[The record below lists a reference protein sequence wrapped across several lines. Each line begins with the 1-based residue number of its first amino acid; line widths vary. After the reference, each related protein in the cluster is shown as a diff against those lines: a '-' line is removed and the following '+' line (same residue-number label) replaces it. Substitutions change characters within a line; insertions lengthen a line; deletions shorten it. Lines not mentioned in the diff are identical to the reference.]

1 MHKIFIA
8 EVVVYFIGFA
18 MCLSTIFSAD
28 LFSLSSDNFKTNN
41 VKGISIGVY
50 GGCIHFVNGT
60 SNCFLY
66 SCSNTPELK
75 DFCADITACRFGL
88 IIATIAF
95 LIMSILSLVRC
106 ILFCY
111 NAMGQE
117 RLCTIINVIFGMVA
131 FIGTAIGAGSGAQS
145 STDFLKIYPAG
156 LVTSNLGSGYS
167 MLIVALICAIL
178 CLGLQCVSCFKRWS
192 RDNQPQYQYL
202 PEPQYINPLF
212 ENNPPVYSSK
222 A

>member
-28 LFSLSSDNFKTNN
+28 LFSLSSDNFKTNITG
-41 VKGISIGVY
+41 VSIGLYVECLY
-50 GGCIHFVNGT
+50 FANET
-60 SNCFLY
+60 SKCFLY
-66 SCSNTPELK
+66 SCSNTRELK
-75 DFCADITACRFGL
+75 DFCGDITACRFG
-88 IIATIAF
+88 IILATIAF
-95 LIMSILSLVRC
+95 LIMNIMSLVRC
-106 ILFCY
+106 ALRCNKEWQEGTCTRLSASLF
-111 NAMGQE
+111 G
-117 RLCTIINVIFGMVA
+117 VVA

-145 STDFLKIYPAG
+145 STDFLKIYPPG

-178 CLGLQCVSCFKRWS
+178 CLVLQCVSCFKRWS
-192 RDNQPQYQYL
+192 GNNQPQYQYL
-202 PEPQYINPLF
+202 PEPQYNNPLF